1 MPLPARLRRLPRAP
15 VALPAPFD
23 APDVRIASGPFARL
37 LGLAALRA
45 LPPEAGLLLPA
56 TRSVHTFGMRFAL
69 DLVWLDG
76 DGRVVRI
83 DRAVPP
89 RRVRGCRAARAV
101 VELAA
106 PPEPTSQAGATVG
119 SADP

>member
-1 MPLPARLRRLPRAP
+1 VPPPPRLRRLPPARLH
-15 VALPAPFD
+15 LPAPLD
-23 APDVRIASGPFARL
+23 ALDVRCARGPWARL
-37 LGLAALRA
+37 LGLAG
-45 LPPEAGLLLPA
+45 LPGLPAGVGLLLPR

-76 DGRVVRI
+76 DGAVVRI

-89 RRVRGCRAARAV
+89 RQVRGSRAARAV

-106 PPEPTSQAGATVG
+106 RG
-119 SADP
+119 